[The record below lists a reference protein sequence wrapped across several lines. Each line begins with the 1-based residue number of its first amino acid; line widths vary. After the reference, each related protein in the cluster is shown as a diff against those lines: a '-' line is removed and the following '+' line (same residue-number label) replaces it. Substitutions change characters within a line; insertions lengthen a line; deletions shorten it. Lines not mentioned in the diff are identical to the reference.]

1 MLGPGNTLQLVS
13 CSIKKTLGYTVN
25 SNNNTLYWRIGVGA
39 FDTGTPAQLLS
50 TPYEALQHKV
60 TIANGVYT
68 GDELAVEIAYQLNKS
83 TIIGMFKGLWTC
95 IYTEVDAGGVGTK
108 FDIKWDQATVPPETA
123 DINGLLMSP
132 VYDKSGLLP
141 MVGGVTQA
149 GGADALPT
157 PPFQP
162 TNVFKFTTPTNVNS
176 GGQLRQLNN
185 RISGNTGWLDRVRS
199 TCLRRIKFGL
209 FRR

>member
-1 MLGPGNTLQLVS
+1 MSFITLKSTLHNNYVSSSESAATWTNNFEVPIVLGPGNTLQLVS

-60 TIANGVYT
+60 TIPNGVYT

-123 DINGLLMSP
+123 DINGLLMSS

-149 GGADALPT
+149 GRCIT
-157 PPFQP
+157 Y
-162 TNVFKFTTPTNVNS
+162 TS
-176 GGQLRQLNN
+176 
-185 RISGNTGWLDRVRS
+185 ISTY
-199 TCLRRIKFGL
+199 
-209 FRR
+209 